1 MLTSCAQT
9 GSDMGMDVD
18 EFLAHAVRLEYE
30 AARRFE
36 ELADAMATHGNA
48 EVEALFRRM
57 AEYSRRHLAEA
68 QARSGF
74 HELPQLQPHEYRWA
88 DGDSP
93 EQASWAG
100 VDGLTD
106 VGYAL
111 RLALDSEREG
121 HRFYAELA
129 EHSDDPEVRIMAAAF
144 MQEEAEHV
152 AELERWI
159 SA

>member
-1 MLTSCAQT
+1 MN
-9 GSDMGMDVD
+9 VD
-18 EFLAHAVRLEYE
+18 EFLAHAIRLEDE

-48 EVEALFRRM
+48 EVEALFQRM

-74 HELPQLQPHEYRWA
+74 HELPQVQLHEYPWA
-88 DGDSP
+88 GDDSP
-93 EQASWAG
+93 EQASWTG
-100 VDGLTD
+100 IDGLTE

-111 RLALDSEREG
+111 SIALDSEREG

-129 EHSDDPEVRIMAAAF
+129 EHSDDPEVRMMAAAF
-144 MQEEAEHV
+144 VQEEAEHV

-159 SA
+159 SHQARAR